1 MFHEEH
7 LQPSTITTYFSGMKS
22 DFLASGISSA
32 ALGVRGALHAL
43 VNAAFRSL
51 PKDTA
56 TVAPLPRRAA
66 YSVDLLEQG
75 RHLWPIDIFAMSV
88 LVRAFILR
96 SGELLKQDRG
106 FSPHILHWSEVR
118 FRDVLGTVIPPSQWT
133 SRLAHWAAILPASR
147 KHQPTGRVRELP
159 ERVREFF
166 PASASIVNGLLDP
179 GNRGC
184 AVAILQGYFVYSNAA
199 TRALTSPICLRAN
212 GSAITAGEVLSAL
225 RSVQLPDGVD
235 PRSITIHSLKHD
247 ATSTLIDSGLSDE
260 AGRQAAGFA
269 SVDTLKTYDHCRPQL
284 GAQISKAMLW
294 DVSGKK

>member
-1 MFHEEH
+1 MFQDEH
-7 LQPSTITTYFSGMKS
+7 LQPSTISTYFSGMKS
-22 DFLASGISSA
+22 DFLASGLSSA
-32 ALGVRGALHAL
+32 ALGTRGVLHEL

-51 PKDTA
+51 SKDTA
-56 TVAPLPRRAA
+56 TVAPRPRRAA

-75 RHLWPIDIFAMSV
+75 RKLWPIDIFAMSY

-106 FSPHILHWSEVR
+106 FSPHVLHWSEVR
-118 FRDVLGTVIPPSQWT
+118 FRDSLGAVIPPAQWT
-133 SRLAHWAAILPASR
+133 SRLAHWAAIFPASR
-147 KHQPTGRVRELP
+147 KHQPAGRVRELP
-159 ERVREFF
+159 EHVREFF
-166 PASASIVNGLLDP
+166 PSSASIVAGLLDP
-179 GNRGC
+179 GNPGC

-199 TRALTSPICLRAN
+199 TRSLLSPICLRAN
-212 GSAITAGEVLSAL
+212 ESAITAAEVLAAL

-294 DVSGKK
+294 GESEEK